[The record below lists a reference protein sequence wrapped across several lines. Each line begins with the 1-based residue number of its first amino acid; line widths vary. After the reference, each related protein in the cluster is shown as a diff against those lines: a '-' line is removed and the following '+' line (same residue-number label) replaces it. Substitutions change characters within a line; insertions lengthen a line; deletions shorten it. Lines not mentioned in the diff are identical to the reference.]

1 MRFKRFISLLVLFV
15 LATTLVVQSAYCC
28 EEEKSSGFSDISQSH
43 WAYKAILNMSSR
55 KIINGFPDN
64 TFKPDLSI
72 TRAEF
77 AKIMVLA
84 LNLPQKPPDSSSF
97 LDINKT
103 DWECPY
109 VENAKYYLTGF
120 RGPLGDSFHPKEP
133 AVREDMAVALV
144 KAMNLSGENSDSSI
158 LDRFADKNNISENLK
173 KYISIAVNHKI
184 MEGSKDGNNLTFKPK
199 NSLTR
204 AEAAVLLNNVTSEEK
219 ITFDEEKVTYDDKN
233 KQPVVTVPATDKPS
247 GYAVPKLEAS
257 IGDGK
262 IYLKWLPIY
271 DNRLSYYKVVISK
284 NNPHPKYP
292 DDGWLCY
299 ITEKEKSYTTV
310 DNSIKYNG
318 GDFGEYLKPGEEYYF
333 SITAVY
339 SDVKIPGNVLKL
351 KYPGSS
357 VSPSVSKS
365 SHTVP
370 QMSAKV
376 DKGRVI
382 VNWKKIS
389 DKNLLGYKV
398 VISKNNPHPKY
409 PDDGYMFWITER
421 NTTSAVIE
429 EDNNYNGGDVG
440 GHLVSGKD
448 YYFSVTAFYED
459 EKIPGNVVRLT
470 FP

>member
-1 MRFKRFISLLVLFV
+1 MRFKRFISLSVLFV

-28 EEEKSSGFSDISQSH
+28 EEEKSSGFSDINQNH

-64 TFKPDLSI
+64 TFRPDLSI

-84 LNLPQKPPDSSSF
+84 LNLPQKQPDSSSF

-120 RGPLGDSFHPKEP
+120 RGSLGDSFHPQEP

-158 LDRFADKNNISENLK
+158 LDRFSDKSNISENLK

-184 MEGSKDGNNLTFKPK
+184 MEGSKDGNDLAFKPK

-219 ITFDEEKVTYDDKN
+219 ITFDEEKVTYDDKD
-233 KQPVVTVPATDKPS
+233 KQPEVT
-247 GYAVPKLEAS
+247 
-257 IGDGK
+257 
-262 IYLKWLPIY
+262 
-271 DNRLSYYKVVISK
+271 
-284 NNPHPKYP
+284 
-292 DDGWLCY
+292 
-299 ITEKEKSYTTV
+299 
-310 DNSIKYNG
+310 
-318 GDFGEYLKPGEEYYF
+318 
-333 SITAVY
+333 
-339 SDVKIPGNVLKL
+339 
-351 KYPGSS
+351 
-357 VSPSVSKS
+357 VSKS

-409 PDDGYMFWITER
+409 PDDGYMFWITDR
-421 NTTSAVIE
+421 NTTSAAINK
-429 EDNNYNGGDVG
+429 NNGYNGGDID
-440 GHLVSGKD
+440 GHLVSGED

-459 EKIPGNVVRLT
+459 EKVPGNVVKLT